1 MEHTDPEL
9 AADIVDKGIMLT
21 GGGALLRRLD
31 DVLRAAT
38 GLPVSVAENS
48 LQCVVLGTGKALEEV
63 GKFENILTSM
73 Y

>member
-1 MEHTDPEL
+1 MDR
-9 AADIVDKGIMLT
+9 GIMLT

-31 DVLRAAT
+31 SVLRAAT
-38 GLPVSVAENS
+38 GLPVSVAENA
-48 LQCVVLGTGKALEEV
+48 LQCVALGSGIAVEKI

>member
-1 MEHTDPEL
+1 
-9 AADIVDKGIMLT
+9 MLT

-38 GLPVSVAENS
+38 DLPVSVAENA

-63 GKFENILTSM
+63 SKFENILTSM

>member
-1 MEHTDPEL
+1 
-9 AADIVDKGIMLT
+9 MLT

-31 DVLRAAT
+31 SVLRSAT
-38 GLPVSVAENS
+38 GLPVSVAENA
-48 LQCVVLGTGKALEEV
+48 LQCVALGSGIAVEKI

>member
-9 AADIVDKGIMLT
+9 ASDIVDKGIMLT

-48 LQCVVLGTGKALEEV
+48 LLCVALGTGKALEEV
-63 GKFENILTSM
+63 NKFENILSSM